1 MRYACLSGL
10 RRWLAIALPPKKS
23 PNNAGACPPSL
34 LKARPWLPIIEG
46 THHRPYGGLRAR
58 MPSERILF
66 VDDDPVSRRSFAR
79 AMRQSGFIV
88 DLAKDGD
95 EAWELATHFPYAVI
109 ATDLRM
115 PGMDGM
121 MLIDQLRELQP
132 DPVCLLVT
140 GVKQLE
146 WYREAEKSGVD
157 VIQKPWNGDQL
168 AEALR
173 AALREYHTRATH
185 VAPPESERPE
195 VSEEREVLVVGLQG
209 APKTRVTEALRNHC
223 QVRFVTDLDAAAALL
238 HERPTIAC
246 CLLAEALSAGPAL
259 RRFSRVNAAVPVI
272 VLGEGNAEDAGVTAI
287 RNGAQDWFSLA
298 GVDSSALPRAIA
310 IASERSRAPRG
321 PLPVC
326 SAQHNPQLLS
336 DRFRQ
341 AISRGRRFSHQAAL
355 LLVDVDR
362 FGDIN
367 ASLGYDA
374 GDELL
379 GLVAER
385 LRTSV
390 RESDA
395 VFRLSQDEF
404 ALVLEDLGEGDSLDV
419 PAQRVLN
426 SFATPFT
433 WRGNEVVLTAS
444 IGGAVFPAHGQQHP
458 ELMKRA
464 ESALALAKQQG
475 RNRYCT
481 VSEQPS
487 SVIGPQDG
495 AVQLH

>member
-1 MRYACLSGL
+1 MA
-10 RRWLAIALPPKKS
+10 
-23 PNNAGACPPSL
+23 
-34 LKARPWLPIIEG
+34 
-46 THHRPYGGLRAR
+46 
-58 MPSERILF
+58 SERILF
-66 VDDDPVSRRSFAR
+66 VDDDPVSRRAFAR

-140 GVKQLE
+140 GCKQLE
-146 WYREAEKSGVD
+146 WYREAGDSSVG
-157 VIQKPWNGDQL
+157 VIQKPWNGGQL

-173 AALREYHTRATH
+173 TALREYKSRSSSI
-185 VAPPESERPE
+185 APPSMEPPLVPE
-195 VSEEREVLVVGLQG
+195 QQEVMIVGLAG
-209 APKTRVTEALRNHC
+209 AVKK
-223 QVRFVTDLDAAAALL
+223 QVTDAVKGHFEAAFAKDVATAADLL
-238 HERPTIAC
+238 GARPGIAC
-246 CLLAEALSAGPAL
+246 C
-259 RRFSRVNAAVPVI
+259 
-272 VLGEGNAEDAGVTAI
+272 VLGEAVAGSSELRRLSRASARTALIVVGAGDPETVGIRAI
-287 RNGAQDWFSLA
+287 RNGAQDWLSLEGLDA
-298 GVDSSALPRAIA
+298 AAIVHAIA
-310 IASERSRAPRG
+310 MATERTRPPTG
-321 PLPVC
+321 PLSVC
-326 SAQHNPQLLS
+326 TEVSNPTILA

-341 AISRGRRFSHQAAL
+341 ATSRARRFSHQAAVL
-355 LLVDVDR
+355 LLDIDR

-385 LRTSV
+385 LRLSV

-395 VFRLSQDEF
+395 VFRLRQDEF
-404 ALVLEDLGEGDSLDV
+404 ALVLEDLGAGDTLDV

-426 SFATPFT
+426 SFATPFPF
-433 WRGNEVVLTAS
+433 RGHEIVLTAS
-444 IGGAVFPAHGQQHP
+444 IGGAVFPTHGQKPQ
-458 ELMKRA
+458 ELMERA
-464 ESALALAKQQG
+464 ETALEQAKKDG

-481 VSEQPS
+481 YSES
-487 SVIGPQDG
+487 SSLVGPQEDHSP
-495 AVQLH
+495 LN

>member
-1 MRYACLSGL
+1 MA
-10 RRWLAIALPPKKS
+10 
-23 PNNAGACPPSL
+23 
-34 LKARPWLPIIEG
+34 
-46 THHRPYGGLRAR
+46 
-58 MPSERILF
+58 SERILF
-66 VDDDPVSRRSFAR
+66 VDDDPVARRAFAR

-146 WYREAEKSGVD
+146 WYRDPGEAKVD

-173 AALREYHTRATH
+173 AALREYRSRAN
-185 VAPPESERPE
+185 ASLPPESECPDVAE
-195 VSEEREVLVVGLQG
+195 QREVLVVGMPAAVKARVAQALQG
-209 APKTRVTEALRNHC
+209 HGTAFYAGDV
-223 QVRFVTDLDAAAALL
+223 AAAADLL
-238 HERPTIAC
+238 RQRPTIAC
-246 CLLAEALSAGPAL
+246 CLIADTLASGPEL
-259 RRFSRVNAAVPVI
+259 RRLGGNTSRVPLI
-272 VLGEGNAEDAGVTAI
+272 VLGNGDPERAGVRAI
-287 RNGAQDWFSLA
+287 RNGAHDWLSLEGLENA
-298 GVDSSALPRAIA
+298 ALLRAIA
-310 IASERSRAPRG
+310 IATERSRAPQG

-326 SAQHNPQLLS
+326 TEQTNPNLLS

-341 AISRGRRFSHQAAL
+341 ATSRAKRFQRQAAV
-355 LLVDVDR
+355 LLVDIDR
-362 FGDIN
+362 FGDVN

-385 LRTSV
+385 LKACV

-395 VFRLSQDEF
+395 VFRLHQDEF
-404 ALVLEDLGEGDSLDV
+404 ALVLEDLGTGDGLDV

-426 SFATPFT
+426 SFATPFRC
-433 WRGNEVVLTAS
+433 RGHEIVLTAS
-444 IGGAVFPAHGQQHP
+444 IGGAVFPTHGDKP
-458 ELMKRA
+458 TELMQRA
-464 ESALALAKQQG
+464 ESALEQAKRDG

-481 VSEQPS
+481 FSEPS
-487 SVIGPQDG
+487 SVIGPQG
-495 AVQLH
+495 GNAQLN

>member
-1 MRYACLSGL
+1 
-10 RRWLAIALPPKKS
+10 
-23 PNNAGACPPSL
+23 
-34 LKARPWLPIIEG
+34 
-46 THHRPYGGLRAR
+46 

-66 VDDDPVSRRSFAR
+66 VDDDPVARRAFAR

-95 EAWELATHFPYAVI
+95 EAWELASHFPYAVI

-146 WYREAEKSGVD
+146 WYREANESKVD
-157 VIQKPWNGDQL
+157 VIHKPWNGDQL
-168 AEALR
+168 AQALR
-173 AALREYHTRATH
+173 AAVREYRSRSTSI
-185 VAPPESERPE
+185 APPSESEE
-195 VSEEREVLVVGLQG
+195 ALVVADREVVVVGLHGAHETKVAQALQG
-209 APKTRVTEALRNHC
+209 HCEAFYASD
-223 QVRFVTDLDAAAALL
+223 VKAAVELMRQ
-238 HERPTIAC
+238 RPTIAC
-246 CLLAEALSAGPAL
+246 VLVAEALATGPEL
-259 RRFSRVNAAVPVI
+259 QRLGRGNSQVPLI
-272 VLGEGNAEDAGVTAI
+272 VLGAGDPEGAGVRAI
-287 RNGAQDWFSLA
+287 RNGAQDWLSLQ
-298 GVDSSALPRAIA
+298 GLESSALLRAIA
-310 IASERSRAPRG
+310 MSTERNRAPKG

-326 SAQHNPQLLS
+326 SEATNPHLLA
-336 DRFRQ
+336 DRLRQ
-341 AISRGRRFSHQAAL
+341 ATSRAKRFSHQAAV
-355 LLVDVDR
+355 LLVDIDR

-395 VFRLSQDEF
+395 VFRLRQDEF
-404 ALVLEDLGEGDSLDV
+404 ALVLEDLGAADTLDV

-426 SFATPFT
+426 SFATPFHC
-433 WRGNEVVLTAS
+433 RGHEIVLTAS
-444 IGGAVFPAHGQQHP
+444 IGGAVFPTHGQKPQ
-458 ELMKRA
+458 ELMQRA
-464 ESALALAKQQG
+464 EKALEQAKKDG
-475 RNRYCT
+475 RNSYCT
-481 VSEQPS
+481 FSEPS
-487 SVIGPQDG
+487 IVIGLQG
-495 AVQLH
+495 GVAQLN